1 MDKNRLIADFCD
13 ETYATRQE
21 VVKATQTTMVDP
33 FWNQI
38 LEYRSRFARPIGLKT
53 VDNEPYRVVITPAIS
68 EKINQLE
75 RKLSKAITRFSRLN
89 PNDITAILVKDGL
102 YKSALASIA
111 KRYKLTSTDNFL
123 HSIVRGNVSAPAV
136 ETMVLVN
143 YFNALKYIEVK
154 QDLPLD
160 EDFIGFLYE
169 IMNGGAELTQFYRN
183 KEIRDPSQR
192 ALVDRVYIAAPVSR
206 IDDMMKDL
214 MAFINNDNL
223 MVIIRALFAYFFFA
237 YIKPFEFYSEELAIL
252 LSKSVL
258 LRNDFEQIASLLNLE
273 KILVTNNERLEM
285 LTYEVKRSADFTYLL
300 VELIAQLNTAID
312 ELLDQI
318 LAVEKQALISE
329 NYQMEAP
336 KAREDVPPQ
345 PTFTSGNSPI
355 DSREESMEKFSPP
368 EDKQS
373 PVISI
378 TEEKVSSQ
386 VTEPMPII
394 EEKKEPVKEPAPE
407 LREQRLTSADINYE
421 QKLAV
426 DALPIGLD
434 EADAAKLEIHLR
446 EMDPT
451 LKKGE
456 AYFYARHCTLGK
468 FYTIDQFKKTLHC
481 AYETARTSME
491 HLVDSGYYRKEQYK
505 NKFIYTPVPR
515 RR

>member
-13 ETYATRQE
+13 DTYATRQE

-38 LEYRSRFARPIGLKT
+38 LEYRSRFARPVGLKT

-75 RKLSKAITRFSRLN
+75 RKLSKALMRLSRLS
-89 PNDITAILVKDGL
+89 PDDITAIIVRDNQ
-102 YKSALASIA
+102 YKATLKSVA
-111 KRYKLTSTDNFL
+111 KRYKLTPTDSFL
-123 HSIVRGNVSAPAV
+123 HSVVRGNVSAPAV

-143 YFNALKYIEVK
+143 YFNALKYIETK
-154 QDLPLD
+154 HDIPLD
-160 EDFIGFLYE
+160 EDYIGFLYE

-183 KEIRDPSQR
+183 KEVRDPSQR

-206 IDDMMKDL
+206 IDDMMASL
-214 MAFINNDNL
+214 IGFVNNDGL
-223 MVIIRALFAYFFFA
+223 MVIIRALFAYFYFA
-237 YIKPFEFYSEELAIL
+237 YIKPFEFYSEELAML
-252 LSKSVL
+252 TLKSVL
-258 LRNDFEQIASLLNLE
+258 MRNDFEQIASLLNLE
-273 KILVTNNERLEM
+273 KILITNPDRMEM

-300 VELIAQLNTAID
+300 LDLLALFNSAID
-312 ELLDQI
+312 ELLDQV
-318 LAVEKQALISE
+318 LTVEKQALIDE
-329 NYQMEAP
+329 NYQVEAAKP
-336 KAREDVPPQ
+336 ANDIPPQ
-345 PTFTSGNSPI
+345 PLFSAVSKPVV
-355 DSREESMEKFSPP
+355 EKEIAVEQELEIKEKSTPTAEVEVENP
-368 EDKQS
+368 SS
-373 PVISI
+373 PVK
-378 TEEKVSSQ
+378 EVSS
-386 VTEPMPII
+386 ES
-394 EEKKEPVKEPAPE
+394 EERKEPVPE
-407 LREQRLTSADINYE
+407 LREQRLAGAAINYE

-468 FYTIDQFKKTLHC
+468 FYTIDQFKKTLNC
-481 AYETARTSME
+481 AYETARTSMD
-491 HLVDSGYYRKEQYK
+491 HLVESGYYRKEQYK